1 MKSLKTFKTLAIIV
15 ISVIILVG
23 ILKFF
28 NLYKEGFD
36 SDGILADYNDPDV
49 DSESCTVT
57 NNGSNNVPG
66 CYGVVKNDADSD
78 YFREDSDFILKTNII
93 PEVCPNNPYEYSN
106 GGFGSLLSDD
116 TSIDTPDSSW
126 LQSGTDTTTEN
137 STANTELTN
146 ESTPATIESSFTIE
160 PDLAQN
166 SAQNNTPD
174 MMDIKPSYPGL
185 PAPSSTDTMNNPNTP
200 STPESTDSK
209 CPPCPA
215 CQRCPEP
222 IVECK
227 KVVNYDVA
235 GRNNKLPLPYINDFS
250 KF

>member
-15 ISVIILVG
+15 ISVIVLVG

-28 NLYKEGFD
+28 NLGKEGFD
-36 SDGILADYNDPDV
+36 SDGNLADYTDPDV
-49 DSESCTVT
+49 DTDSCSVT
-57 NNGSNNVPG
+57 NNGSSNVPG
-66 CYGVVKNDADSD
+66 CYATLKTDADND
-78 YFREDSDFILKTNII
+78 YFREDSDFILKTQIV
-93 PEVCPNNPYEYSN
+93 PDVCPNNSSEYTN
-106 GGFGSLLSDD
+106 GGFGSLLTDD
-116 TSIDTPDSSW
+116 TSISTPDSTW
-126 LQSGTDTTTEN
+126 LQSGT
-137 STANTELTN
+137 SMTAQSSVPNTDLSN
-146 ESTPATIESSFTIE
+146 DSTPSTIESPFTIQ
-160 PDLAQN
+160 PDLAQ
-166 SAQNNTPD
+166 SSPQNNTPD
-174 MMDIKPSYPGL
+174 MMDIKLNYPSV
-185 PAPSSTDTMNNPNTP
+185 PAPSSTDTMNSPNTP
-200 STPESTDSK
+200 SPPESTDSK